1 MFQLIANVLAWFYN
15 LVPNYAAAIA
25 LLTLAIMI
33 LLTPLTLK
41 STKSM
46 LELQRLQPEVRRLQQ
61 QHKGDRQRLNEE
73 MMGLYKE
80 HKINPLGGCL
90 PLLLQAPVF
99 FILFRVLHAL
109 TQVCSQ
115 ASIDGQASRCL
126 SPALPGGHVPVGN
139 FGASYLDHASK
150 LWNDLASGNT
160 MHALGIDLADSA
172 VQVIG
177 DSFVRGLPY
186 LALVLVVA
194 ASSYYQQRQI
204 SARQTNQVANP
215 QQQLLLKL
223 MPGLFAVISLTFPA
237 GLIVYFLTS
246 NLYRIAQNTYITRR
260 FYGQKK
266 AAPDDDGKD
275 GAPPAKPKP
284 ETSKGRAARPAPK
297 STPKPAPSR
306 PRPTPTPKPV
316 ADGNPPKGN
325 PARGPAAR
333 PPSRPNARPSPSKPT
348 PKKKK

>member
-1 MFQLIANVLAWFYN
+1 MFQLIANVLAWFYD

-25 LLTLAIMI
+25 LLTLAIMV

-46 LELQRLQPEVRRLQQ
+46 LEMQRLQPEVRRLQQ

-73 MMGLYKE
+73 MMALYKE

-109 TQVCSQ
+109 TQVCHQ
-115 ASIDGQASRCL
+115 PTTASRCL
-126 SPALPGGHVPVGN
+126 NPTVPNGN

-186 LALVLVVA
+186 LALVLIVA
-194 ASSYYQQRQI
+194 GSSYYQQRQI

-215 QQQLLLKL
+215 QQQMLLKV

-246 NLYRIAQNTYITRR
+246 NLYRIAQNAYITRR
-260 FYGQKK
+260 FYGAKK
-266 AAPDDDGKD
+266 SGPEDDSGNG

-284 ETSKGRAARPAPK
+284 ETTKGRTTRPAPK
-297 STPKPAPSR
+297 STPKPTPSSR
-306 PRPTPTPKPV
+306 PRPTPNPKPA

-333 PPSRPNARPSPSKPT
+333 PPSRPNARPSPTKPT

>member
-1 MFQLIANVLAWFYN
+1 MFQLIANVLAWFYD

-25 LLTLAIMI
+25 LLTLAII
-33 LLTPLTLK
+33 VLLTPLTLK

-73 MMGLYKE
+73 MMALYKE

-99 FILFRVLHAL
+99 IILFRVLHAL
-109 TQVCSQ
+109 TQVCHQ
-115 ASIDGQASRCL
+115 PTTASRCL
-126 SPALPGGHVPVGN
+126 NPTVKDGN

-186 LALVLVVA
+186 LALVLLVA
-194 ASSYYQQRQI
+194 TSSYYQQRQV

-215 QQQLLLKL
+215 QQQMLLKV
-223 MPGLFAVISLTFPA
+223 MPGLFAVIALTFPA

-246 NLYRIAQNTYITRR
+246 NLYRIAQNAYITRR
-260 FYGQKK
+260 FYGAKK
-266 AAPDDDGKD
+266 DGPDEGGNGAAP
-275 GAPPAKPKP
+275 PPAKPKP
-284 ETSKGRAARPAPK
+284 DTTKSGTNRPAPR
-297 STPKPAPSR
+297 SPSSSR
-306 PRPTPTPKPV
+306 PRPTPTPKAKP
-316 ADGNPPKGN
+316 AGDGSPPKGN

-333 PPSRPNARPSPSKPT
+333 PPARPNARPSPTKPT